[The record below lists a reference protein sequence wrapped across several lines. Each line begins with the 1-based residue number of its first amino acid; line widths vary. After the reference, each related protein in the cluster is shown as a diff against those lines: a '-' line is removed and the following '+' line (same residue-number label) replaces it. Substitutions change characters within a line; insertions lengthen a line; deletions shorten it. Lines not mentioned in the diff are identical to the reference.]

1 MPQSALIDALSSSG
15 LVVAASAG
23 VLPSGTTAD
32 QADAAVA
39 PDWIEVM
46 PAGTFKGVDGRGPYT
61 LTDAQAVVAASTHAG
76 RPVPVDYNHQTVFA
90 VINGGV
96 SPAAGWID
104 RFEVRDGAIWA
115 HVDWTDTGA
124 HAVSTKAYR
133 FVSPTFLHD
142 KKTGEIQR
150 IVSVALVNNPNIA
163 ELPAI
168 ASQTGD
174 PMDKFLAALRA
185 ALGLSND
192 ADQDAIIAA
201 CKSSATETASA
212 LTPLATDLGL
222 AANASVIDIAAAART
237 KLATGTPDPS
247 KYVPM
252 AAFTE
257 LQTQVASLTGAAA
270 QGKADIAVNSAMQAG
285 KVTPA
290 LKEWAI
296 SYAAKDPTGFD
307 GWVAN
312 APVVVKPGG
321 LTLGTLPDAS
331 AEAVDAA
338 GLAVCAAL
346 GISPDA
352 FKKNQETR

>member
-1 MPQSALIDALSSSG
+1 MPQSALIDVLSSSG

-23 VLPSGTTAD
+23 VLPSGTGSAE
-32 QADAAVA
+32 ADAAGA

-46 PAGTFKGVDGRGPYT
+46 PSGTFKGVDGRGPYS
-61 LTDAQAVVAASTHAG
+61 LNDPAAVVAASSQAG

-90 VINGGV
+90 VVNGGV

-115 HVDWTDTGA
+115 HVEWTDTGA

-174 PMDKFLAALRA
+174 PMDKFLAALRT

-192 ADQDAIIAA
+192 ADQDAILAA

-222 AANASVIDIAAAART
+222 AANASVTDIAAAART
-237 KLATGTPDPS
+237 KLATGTPDPA

-257 LQTQVASLTGAAA
+257 LQGQVAALTGDAAK
-270 QGKADIAVNSAMQAG
+270 GKAETAVHAAMQAG

-290 LKEWAI
+290 LKEWALA
-296 SYAAKDPTGFD
+296 YAAKDPAGFE

-312 APVVVKPGG
+312 APAVVKPGG
-321 LTLGTLPDAS
+321 HAIGAVPNADA
-331 AEAVDAA
+331 AAVDEAA
-338 GLAVCAAL
+338 LAVCARL
-346 GISPDA
+346 GISPEA
-352 FKKNQETR
+352 YKKNQETR